1 MRSSQATLPAF
12 AEARRRPSLL
22 ETLRV
27 AFGAWLDDRAPTLA
41 GALAFSTIFA
51 LAPLFVIVMALTSHF
66 VSSDQIQQHLINQAS
81 RSVGRESATALGAM
95 VGSARANT
103 QSSTLFGIVG
113 WLTLIGAS
121 SGIFLTLQDA
131 LNIIWHVEAK
141 KNEPL
146 GKVVRERLGALL
158 MVFVM
163 ALLLVLTFAA
173 DALVAVAVTF
183 ARANPLVAN
192 FGWLFQLGSTLISL
206 GVATAIF
213 AVAFKVLPQ
222 VRIAWRHVWQGAL
235 VSAVLFVAGQ
245 WAIALFLQVAG
256 LTKGYGAAGSILALL
271 MWVYVSA
278 MFLFFG
284 AEIVKL
290 RTLQADGAGT

>member
-1 MRSSQATLPAF
+1 MQRTIRTPATVIAS
-12 AEARRRPSLL
+12 ARRRPSLL
-22 ETLRV
+22 EALK
-27 AFGAWLDDRAPTLA
+27 ASFGAWLDDRAPTLA

-51 LAPLFVIVMALTSHF
+51 LAPLFVIIMALTSHF

-81 RSVGRESATALGAM
+81 RSVGRDSATALGAM

-103 QSSTLFGIVG
+103 QSSTLFGVIG

-146 GKVVRERLGALL
+146 AKVLRERLGALL

-163 ALLLVLTFAA
+163 ALLLILTFAA

-183 ARANPLVAN
+183 AKANPIVAT
-192 FGWLFQLGSTLISL
+192 FGWVFQLGSTLTSL
-206 GVATAIF
+206 AVATSIF

-222 VRIAWRHVWQGAL
+222 VRVAWRHVWEGAL
-235 VSAVLFVAGQ
+235 VSAVLFIAGQ
-245 WAIALFLQVAG
+245 WAIALFLQLAG

-284 AEIVKL
+284 AEIVKFRSL
-290 RTLQADGAGT
+290 ADAPTT